1 MLCENLF
8 RCLQYETL
16 KLMNKTKFTPI
27 YNRKNALN
35 KDGKA
40 LIQIECYLNGKR
52 KYFSTNIYI
61 EPKYWNGKTHTIK
74 TDLPNAIKLNK
85 QISETL
91 RDLENFELDKINKG
105 KTFNL
110 NMLDS
115 IFESS
120 KIESFTHFMELE
132 IPLLQSSSGT
142 QRSQQTTL
150 TRLKEFKKVVYFED
164 LTFEFLHDF
173 NLWCNKL
180 TIQYK
185 DCDPK
190 KLNQSTI
197 SKYLKNIKRFVN
209 LAINKNLMDIQN
221 YPFRNFKIKTT
232 ESKKIFLTPNEI
244 ERFENVRL
252 TGENKKYQTV
262 KDLFMF
268 SVYTGLRYS
277 DVFSL
282 QKKDIVSINGKDWL
296 IKTMEKTAENVRI
309 PIDEIF
315 NGKPTEILDK
325 YVNFGS
331 VFCFEHLTNQHCNRQ
346 LKEISKLAN
355 IENKIIT
362 FHTARHTTATY
373 LLYKGV
379 SITTVQKILGH
390 KKLSTTQIYG
400 HIMDATIENELNAV
414 NW

>member
-1 MLCENLF
+1 
-8 RCLQYETL
+8 
-16 KLMNKTKFTPI
+16 MNKTKFTPI
-27 YNRKNALN
+27 YNRKNVLN

-74 TDLPNAIKLNK
+74 TDYANAIKLNK

-91 RDLENFELDKINKG
+91 RDLENFELDKLNKG

-120 KIESFTHFMELE
+120 KIESFTQFMELE
-132 IPLLQSSSGT
+132 IPLLESSEGT
-142 QRSQQTTL
+142 RRSQKTTL

-180 TIQYK
+180 TIHFK
-185 DCDPK
+185 DSDPK

-244 ERFENVRL
+244 ERFENVKL

-355 IENKIIT
+355 IENKVIT

-390 KKLSTTQIYG
+390 KKLATTQIYG
-400 HIMDATIENELNAV
+400 HIMDATIENELTAV